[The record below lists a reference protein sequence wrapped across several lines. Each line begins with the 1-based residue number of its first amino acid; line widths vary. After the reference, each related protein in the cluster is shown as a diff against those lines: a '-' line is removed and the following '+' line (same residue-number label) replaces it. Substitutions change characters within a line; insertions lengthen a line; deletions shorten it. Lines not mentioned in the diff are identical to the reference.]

1 MELRNA
7 YLPRCL
13 AHSKC
18 SVMVLVEE
26 ITVVVESRG
35 SALIGQK
42 IELINLAPFI
52 HSFMDCCTSVPM
64 PDTADAKGT
73 RTQAFVV
80 VWDTDTMVDS
90 YDTRLK
96 VP

>member
-1 MELRNA
+1 
-7 YLPRCL
+7 
-13 AHSKC
+13 
-18 SVMVLVEE
+18 
-26 ITVVVESRG
+26 
-35 SALIGQK
+35 
-42 IELINLAPFI
+42 
-52 HSFMDCCTSVPM
+52 M

>member
-18 SVMVLVEE
+18 SVMVLAEE

-52 HSFMDCCTSVPM
+52 HSWTAVHQSLCQTQQM
-64 PDTADAKGT
+64 P
-73 RTQAFVV
+73 RELEHR
-80 VWDTDTMVDS
+80 
-90 YDTRLK
+90 RLW
-96 VP
+96 